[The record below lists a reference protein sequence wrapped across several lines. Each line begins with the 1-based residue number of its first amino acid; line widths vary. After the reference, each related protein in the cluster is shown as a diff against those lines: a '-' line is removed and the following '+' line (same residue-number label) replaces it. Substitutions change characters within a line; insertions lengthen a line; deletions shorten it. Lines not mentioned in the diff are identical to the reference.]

1 MKSSIRVGKRA
12 FFAAFF
18 IILGLMILSG
28 VLTRLVP
35 AGNYERE
42 IVDGRERVVPG
53 SYQEVEKP
61 DYPVWRWFTAPAEVP
76 FSEAGLTIGTI
87 IVFLIFVGGSF
98 TILEEGGILRRM
110 MEIIV
115 RRFINRKYLLMAIV
129 MFFFMFVASVLGIY
143 EGMVPLVIFV
153 VPLALSLG
161 WDSMTGLGMS
171 LLPLSFGFAA
181 AITNPFTIG
190 VAQSIA
196 ELPLF
201 SGAWLRIIFF
211 IVIYCLLLLFVRRY
225 ARKVESDPSRSPVYQ
240 EDLVIR
246 EEGAE
251 TVEISETEDVSR
263 MPVKP
268 VGSGMRKAIIWF
280 GGAMLLAII
289 FILVTGRIAS
299 LSRYAFP
306 AMSVLFFIGGIGA
319 GLFAGMGVGRVF
331 STFGR
336 GGLRILPA
344 VLIILMAYSVKLII
358 DNGGITDTILY
369 QAG

>member
-1 MKSSIRVGKRA
+1 
-12 FFAAFF
+12 
-18 IILGLMILSG
+18 
-28 VLTRLVP
+28 
-35 AGNYERE
+35 
-42 IVDGRERVVPG
+42 
-53 SYQEVEKP
+53 
-61 DYPVWRWFTAPAEVP
+61 
-76 FSEAGLTIGTI
+76 
-87 IVFLIFVGGSF
+87 
-98 TILEEGGILRRM
+98 
-110 MEIIV
+110 
-115 RRFINRKYLLMAIV
+115 
-129 MFFFMFVASVLGIY
+129 
-143 EGMVPLVIFV
+143 
-153 VPLALSLG
+153 
-161 WDSMTGLGMS
+161 
-171 LLPLSFGFAA
+171 
-181 AITNPFTIG
+181 
-190 VAQSIA
+190 
-196 ELPLF
+196 LPLF

-211 IVIYCLLLLFVRRY
+211 AVIYCLLLLFVRRY

-263 MPVKP
+263 TPVKP

-280 GGAMLLAII
+280 AGAMLLAIV

-306 AMSVLFFIGGIGA
+306 AMSVLFFIGGIGS
-319 GLFAGMGVGRVF
+319 GLFAGMGIGRVF

-369 QAG
+369 QAGQAITGSGTYVSALMIYLVTLGMNFFIGSASAKAFLMMPILTPLADLVDVTRQTAVLAFDFGDGFSNMIYPSNPLLLIALGLTVVSYPKWLKWTAALQGVVFLITLVFLWIAVMIGYGPA